1 MDASNSSTSMLAG
14 GMDAAAC
21 SNIVKAARWMA
32 RNSLAGAALSGA
44 AKAGTGGGMTATT
57 IAIATTTGIA
67 IGKLRLLRKGPLRE
81 KHLDFSVPLCLS
93 DVIAL
98 KRFYI

>member
-21 SNIVKAARWMA
+21 SNTEREAPWTAC
-32 RNSLAGAALSGA
+32 NSQAGAVASGA
-44 AKAGTGGGMTATT
+44 AKAGTDAGTTATT
-57 IAIATTTGIA
+57 TAIEITTGIA

-81 KHLDFSVPLCLS
+81 KYLDFSVPLCLS
-93 DVIAL
+93 GVIAL
-98 KRFYI
+98 KRF